1 MLLLLRSKFKEKMK
15 MTEEKTKKVEVEM
28 TLEEASE
35 LFDKAFRWQEDRYNG
50 GIWQNKLN
58 PAHWTNF
65 FRTYEFSPQTLSTL
79 ADYLTRPD
87 ILENGKSFSNEN
99 RYSSGDL
106 FIARKKKGKI
116 EFVEVVEIEE
126 DFWKGG
132 KSRKF
137 RTNGLFG
144 SKLAYFIYTNKDFLD
159 LDKLAENHSG
169 TWRDIKKFELPENGA
184 VTLQDASNLPIW
196 ENKADYEKFIRA
208 VYGDKSIDERLKQ
221 GHLFYLIDS
230 HDKIGKKW
238 DLVTTGISNWYC
250 LDANQLFQSL
260 DGSGQSILRGTIQ
273 IPPYPKNNLEGHLIR
288 NYVQPQNIGNGV
300 VVMNED
306 RIPKYLKRM
315 LGL

>member
-1 MLLLLRSKFKEKMK
+1 MN
-15 MTEEKTKKVEVEM
+15 EEKTRQVEVEM

-35 LFDKAFRWQEDRYNG
+35 LFDKAFEWKEEEWSPNAR
-50 GIWQNKLN
+50 ITF

-65 FRTYEFSPQTLSTL
+65 FRKYEFSPQTLSTL
-79 ADYLTRPD
+79 ADYLAKPD
-87 ILENGKSFSNEN
+87 ILEKGKLTFNKN

-116 EFVEVVEIEE
+116 EFVEVVYIEE

-132 KSRKF
+132 NSRRF

-144 SKLAYFIYTNKDFLD
+144 SKLAYFVYDSKDFLN
-159 LDKLAENHSG
+159 LNKLAEYHSA

-184 VTLQDASNLPIW
+184 VTLQDASNIPIW
-196 ENKADYEKFIRA
+196 ENKEDYEKFIRA

-221 GHLFYLIDS
+221 GDLFYLFDS
-230 HDKIGKKW
+230 HEKIGKTW
-238 DLVTTGISNWYC
+238 SLVTTGISNWYC

-260 DGSGQSILRGTIQ
+260 DESGQSILKGTIQ
-273 IPPYPKNNLEGHLIR
+273 IPSYPKNNLEMHLMR
-288 NYVQPQNIGNGV
+288 DYVQPQNLGNGIIL
-300 VVMNED
+300 MNED
-306 RIPKYLKRM
+306 RIPKYLKRS